1 MIPAAFKDRI
11 ASIHGQTGQNW
22 LDNLPGLQARF
33 IQRWS
38 LGEVQPIPDPSYN
51 FIAYCSTAD
60 NAPAVLKMGVPH
72 PELDAEIQSLRAF
85 NGNGAVRL
93 IDADPHQGVLLV
105 ERIIPGDDLRT
116 VDDDRA
122 ATRIAARLMKVLWM
136 PDPHD
141 PVFPSTAAWC
151 QGFQRY
157 QHTQM
162 ANGPLPFDLVQ
173 LAGRVAADLLQSAAD
188 PVLLHGDLHH
198 MNILKSGDDA
208 WVAIDPKGVIGEAA
222 FEVGALLLNPVPDLI
237 HWPDLQETQKERLI
251 ILEEELGIDRQ
262 RLAAWSFVR
271 AVLSAIW
278 SLEDGEDFEYGVA
291 VAKIMKKLL

>member
-1 MIPAAFKDRI
+1 M
-11 ASIHGQTGQNW
+11 
-22 LDNLPGLQARF
+22 
-33 IQRWS
+33 
-38 LGEVQPIPDPSYN
+38 
-51 FIAYCSTAD
+51 
-60 NAPAVLKMGVPH
+60 LKMGVPH
-72 PELDAEIQSLRAF
+72 PELAEIQSLRAF

-157 QHTQM
+157 QHTHM